1 MFVCRVVREGRVER
15 SSENSLDGRP
25 VIASGGGQAVRRRA
39 IRTRDTRW
47 VLGKL
52 VEDCLIR
59 EGAVTRR
66 VCGEQCVCQSSVKPF
81 A

>member
-1 MFVCRVVREGRVER
+1 MEV
-15 SSENSLDGRP
+15 SSENSLDERP

-66 VCGEQCVCQSSVKPF
+66 VVLGAASFVRGCEAVRSRRVAKL
-81 A
+81 